1 MRKWGACPT
10 PAATDRDGAVYPPRA
25 NVVNVHMANI
35 ATSVRIAGDAIGV
48 LPKLSAKLGQPKA
61 QVIETALKQLE
72 ERIFWEEVG
81 EAFERIAADPMESAR
96 QKAEIELWD
105 RGTARDFEGE
115 EW

>member
-1 MRKWGACPT
+1 M
-10 PAATDRDGAVYPPRA
+10 Y
-25 NVVNVHMANI
+25 MENI

-48 LPKLSAKLGQPKA
+48 LSKLSAKLRQSKA
-61 QVIETALKQLE
+61 QVIATALKQLE
-72 ERIFWEEVG
+72 ERIFWEDVG
-81 EAFERIAADPMESAR
+81 EAFERIAADPSETAR